1 MSSPLKVDTI
11 ADINHFGLDTQQREL
26 YLHSHIS
33 SDEEDNGVDFRIVPQ
48 FLKNIRLLDSI
59 SHEPILIHM
68 NLCGGDWSCGMA
80 IFDAIEL
87 CRSHVTVVVYGQ
99 AESMSTIILQA
110 ADARIMTPSAWF
122 MVHYGSTAESG
133 QYLNVQ
139 NAIKLDRKICED
151 MLDIYAD
158 VCLKSDYF
166 AEKYTEPTHE
176 KVKNYLKRK
185 FKDGDWY
192 LTAEEAVYY
201 GFADGVLKTKKYP
214 NLDALKT

>member
-1 MSSPLKVDTI
+1 MTVKVDTVQ
-11 ADINHFGLDTQQREL
+11 DIHHFGLDVTQREI

-33 SDEEDNGVDFRIVPQ
+33 SEDGDAGVDFRIVPQ
-48 FLKNIRLLDSI
+48 FLKNIRMLDSI

-68 NLCGGDWSCGMA
+68 SLTGGDWSAGMA
-80 IFDAIEL
+80 IFDSIEM

-110 ADARIMTPSAWF
+110 ADSRIMTPSAWF

-133 QYLNVQ
+133 TYLDVH
-139 NAIKLDRKICED
+139 NAIKLDKKICED
-151 MLDIYAD
+151 MLDIYSD
-158 VCLKSDYF
+158 VCLKGEYF
-166 AEKYTEPTHE
+166 KDKYTDPNHE

-192 LTAEEAVYY
+192 LTSEEAVYY
-201 GFADGVLKTKKYP
+201 GFADSVLGSKKTP
-214 NLDALKT
+214 NLQSLKS